1 MKLLS
6 TTLSV
11 IVSLVFSYSL
21 NAQVGISESQNF
33 TPQNNAI
40 LDVNSENSGVLIPR
54 IALENTT
61 SISMLKFS
69 NEAPNSLLVY
79 NTATAGTSPNNVTP
93 GFYYWNGEKW
103 MKILHHESEAK
114 PMVFYAPS
122 IALPIE
128 EGTHEIDLYQEYQNQ
143 FGTPVLSSNVDSN
156 LVTYSKDQLAYF
168 ITYLDEAV
176 FTAPTLTNDGKLTY
190 TVPSN
195 PNVTDKTFIN
205 AVFKVRN

>member
-11 IVSLVFSYSL
+11 ITTLVFSCTL
-21 NAQVGISESQNF
+21 NAQVGISESLNF
-33 TPQNNAI
+33 VPENNAI
-40 LDVNSENSGVLIPR
+40 LDVSASNSGILIPR
-54 IALENTT
+54 IALENST

-103 MKILHHESEAK
+103 MKMLHHESEAK

-128 EGTHEIDLYQEYQNQ
+128 EGTHEVDLYQEYVNQ
-143 FGTPVLSSNVDSN
+143 FGSPVLSSNVDSN
-156 LVTYSKDQLAYF
+156 LITYSKDKLAYF
-168 ITYLDEAV
+168 ITYLDENV
-176 FTAPTLTNDGKLTY
+176 FKTPVLTNEGKLTY
-190 TVPSN
+190 TVPAN
-195 PNVTDKTFIN
+195 PNITDKTFVN